1 MTGKYKPLTNFLAS
15 IDRSDWPASFSDVE
29 RILGFSLPS
38 SARKWQAWWS
48 NSQSHSQANAWI
60 EAGWEIRK
68 VDFDKESVVF
78 VRGSSS
84 SRVSRARTLSTRRG
98 DEKKLPTGPSSVGF
112 SSVTHLLDYVFIHAD
127 VIEPDRGDDGSPL
140 EFMPQ
145 SRYELAETTRLNRY
159 GEGPFCRFTVK
170 GLPTTSG
177 VYALTVDGVVAYVG
191 KADNLTQRWGPQGYG
206 NISPRNCYVG
216 GQSTNCKVNNY
227 ILLCTREDR
236 RTDLWIHETSDA
248 GSVEAKVIRELDPPW
263 NGQMPST
270 R

>member
-1 MTGKYKPLTNFLAS
+1 MTGKYTPLTDFLAS
-15 IDRSDWPASFSDVE
+15 LDSRDWSASFSDVE
-29 RILGFSLPS
+29 GILGFSLPP

-48 NSQSHSQANAWI
+48 NTPSHSQANAWI
-60 EAGWEIRK
+60 EAGWETRE

-78 VRGSSS
+78 VREPRSFT
-84 SRVSRARTLSTRRG
+84 RRIVRTVSTRKG
-98 DEKKLPTGPSSVGF
+98 DEKKLPTGPSSVVF
-112 SSVTHLLDYVFIHAD
+112 SNVTRLLDYVFIHAD
-127 VIEPDRGDDGSPL
+127 VIEPDRDDDGAPL

-145 SRYELAETTRLNRY
+145 SRYEGAENTRLNRY

-170 GLPTTSG
+170 DLPSTSG

-263 NGQMPST
+263 NGQIPST